1 MFAGM
6 AELADAQASGACG
19 SNIVWVQ
26 VPFPALSLDTC
37 VSGLFLFKHKVP
49 SFVIVKENLYF
60 LWTHTGGIIFNI
72 QIVLVVSVLK

>member
-1 MFAGM
+1 
-6 AELADAQASGACG
+6 
-19 SNIVWVQ
+19 
-26 VPFPALSLDTC
+26 

-60 LWTHTGGIIFNI
+60 LWTHTGGIILNI